1 MEERDRDMLIRVE
14 QQLANA
20 SQNQKTILED
30 LRDIF
35 NRLERDSKMVTT
47 ISGDLKAHLE
57 SSVIR
62 WSNLEKSL
70 FELERR
76 LGGIEDKID
85 SNADNITV
93 EREERTD
100 AITSEREERS
110 KDNEERKNFEQSV
123 KASVNTISWIIGA
136 LAGLA
141 TIISVAA
148 LFIKHG

>member
-1 MEERDRDMLIRVE
+1 MEDRDRDMLIRVE

-57 SSVIR
+57 SSGIR
-62 WSNLEKSL
+62 WANLDKRLTEMEKH
-70 FELERR
+70 LE
-76 LGGIEDKID
+76 GID
-85 SNADNITV
+85 SKIEFNARNITA

-100 AITSEREERS
+100 AITSEREGRA

-123 KASVNTISWIIGA
+123 KASVNTVSWIIGA
-136 LAGLA
+136 LAALA

-148 LFIKHG
+148 LFIKH